1 MIIFNTVKA
10 IKSYLANYKRQRVGF
25 VPTLGALHEGH
36 MSLIEQSRSNAEITV
51 CSIYLNP
58 TQFNEVEDLEKYPRT
73 LTDDIYKLE
82 QAKCDILFYPSDKE
96 VYPEGTDYKL
106 GVDLS
111 ELISPLEGEY
121 RPGHFE
127 GMAQVVYRLLEIV
140 EPDQLYMGQ
149 KDYQQYLIVHR
160 MVEKL
165 GWDISVIASPII
177 REVDGL
183 AMSSRNLRLDPS
195 IRERA
200 DILYKTL
207 LSVKD
212 KVDRSMDLN
221 YLENWALEHMRI
233 PDFRPEYFK
242 IVNAKNL
249 QNVDTWED
257 ASSII
262 ACTAV
267 WAGDVRLIDNMFLK

>member
-58 TQFNEVEDLEKYPRT
+58 TQFNEAEDLEKYPRT

-106 GVDLS
+106 DVDLS

-127 GMAQVVYRLLEIV
+127 GMAQVVSRLLEIV

-149 KDYQQYLIVHR
+149 KDYQQYLIVHK

-177 REVDGL
+177 REEDGL

-221 YLENWALEHMRI
+221 YLENWAMEHMRI
-233 PDFRPEYFK
+233 PDFQPEYFK

>member
-58 TQFNEVEDLEKYPRT
+58 TQFNEAEDLEKYPRT

-106 GVDLS
+106 DVDLS

-149 KDYQQYLIVHR
+149 KDYQQYLIVHK

-177 REVDGL
+177 REEDGL

-195 IRERA
+195 IREKA

-221 YLENWALEHMRI
+221 YLENWAMEHMRI
-233 PDFRPEYFK
+233 PDFQPEYFK